1 MIMDKLE
8 YVGFDYLKGTAYE
21 NDFKVFPDHSVY
33 DIKND
38 CWVTATQGLFEFH
51 YIYKITDKENKLYI
65 GETRLDLEL
74 RHRLHKSEPCKC
86 AYKELDSESSNIE
99 LWCICFRHEA
109 TKLEQLFIDQHPE
122 CVNYNKRQQAPS
134 FVKSQ
139 LKRIQQHKYRN
150 STQEKKDEINLQV
163 FTSRLFSKDM

>member
-21 NDFKVFPDHSVY
+21 EDFKVFPDHSIY

-51 YIYKITDKENKLYI
+51 YIYKITDLNNKLYI
-65 GETRLDLEL
+65 GETRLDLEF

-86 AYKELDSESSNIE
+86 AAKELDLEHSDIE

-109 TKLEQLFIDQHPE
+109 TKLEQLFIAQHPE
-122 CVNYNKRQQAPS
+122 CVNYNKGHNTPN
-134 FVKSQ
+134 FIKSQ
-139 LKRIQQHKYRN
+139 LIRLANHKYRDG
-150 STQEKKDEINLQV
+150 KKDDINLQV
-163 FTSRLFSKDM
+163 FTSRLFQKN

>member
-1 MIMDKLE
+1 MDKLE

-51 YIYKITDKENKLYI
+51 YIYKITDKDSKLYI

-86 AYKELDSESSNIE
+86 AAKELDLENSKIE

>member
-1 MIMDKLE
+1 
-8 YVGFDYLKGTAYE
+8 
-21 NDFKVFPDHSVY
+21 
-33 DIKND
+33 
-38 CWVTATQGLFEFH
+38 VTATQGLFEFH
-51 YIYKITDKENKLYI
+51 YVYKITDKDNKLYI

-86 AYKELDSESSNIE
+86 AAKELDLESSKIE
-99 LWCICFRHEA
+99 LLCICFRHEA
-109 TKLEQLFIDQHPE
+109 TKLEQLFIEQHPE

-150 STQEKKDEINLQV
+150 SNEGKKDEINLQV
-163 FTSRLFSKDM
+163 FTSRLFSKDL

>member
-1 MIMDKLE
+1 MDNLE
-8 YVGFDYLKGTAYE
+8 YVGFNYLKGTAYE

-51 YIYKITDKENKLYI
+51 YVYKITDKDNKLYI

-99 LWCICFRHEA
+99 LLCICYRHEA
-109 TKLEQLFIDQHPE
+109 TKLEKLFIEQHPE
-122 CVNYNKRQQAPS
+122 CVNYNKGQRQPPT
-134 FVKSQ
+134 FEKSQ
-139 LKRIQQHKYRN
+139 LKRIKDHKYRN
-150 STQEKKDEINLQV
+150 STEGKKDEINLQV
-163 FTSRLFSKDM
+163 FTSRLFSKDL

>member
-21 NDFKVFPDHSVY
+21 EDFKVFPDHSIY

-51 YIYKITDKENKLYI
+51 YIYKITDLNNKLYI
-65 GETRLDLEL
+65 GETRLDLE
-74 RHRLHKSEPCKC
+74 HS
-86 AYKELDSESSNIE
+86 DIE

-109 TKLEQLFIDQHPE
+109 TKLEQLFIAQHPE
-122 CVNYNKRQQAPS
+122 CVNYNKGHNTPN
-134 FVKSQ
+134 FIKSQ
-139 LKRIQQHKYRN
+139 LNRLANHKYRDG
-150 STQEKKDEINLQV
+150 KKDDINLQV
-163 FTSRLFSKDM
+163 FTSRLFQKN